1 MDCEFLILIEKSLMK
16 KEYFVVKNVIKIPFF
31 LLIKLN
37 IAFKNKCSIN
47 FRENVNHINSAIL
60 KITISAVKICVN
72 VWIKSSDHFYQFRI
86 EIKQFISIY
95 FLGNDPEN
103 LSGRQGCKER
113 GHKRSPTG
121 TLTLN
126 RDKVTCRHE
135 NRKKEVRRESEKPV
149 FDLIMTCEV
158 HTPPYIATQTQRT
171 RMLWHRVRCLAT
183 FILWKEM
190 IKLSLPSLKRL
201 FLYVYIWMGK
211 FNNVKSQKKFQKF
224 KWIIRF
230 RLLG

>member
-1 MDCEFLILIEKSLMK
+1 MK
-16 KEYFVVKNVIKIPFF
+16 KECFVIKNVIKISLF

-60 KITISAVKICVN
+60 KITISTVKICVN
-72 VWIKSSDHFYQFRI
+72 VCIKSSGHFYQFRI

-135 NRKKEVRRESEKPV
+135 NRKKKSGEK
-149 FDLIMTCEV
+149 
-158 HTPPYIATQTQRT
+158 
-171 RMLWHRVRCLAT
+171 
-183 FILWKEM
+183 
-190 IKLSLPSLKRL
+190 
-201 FLYVYIWMGK
+201 
-211 FNNVKSQKKFQKF
+211 VKSQFLTWSWHARYTHRHILRHIHNAQECYDIEYVALRPSF
-224 KWIIRF
+224 FEMKWLSSFIEKIVS
-230 RLLG
+230 LCVHLDGKI